1 MANTTFKGTVR
12 AESGLKVSAQ
22 TAATGA
28 YTDKFTVNSSG
39 QPITVNG
46 AHWKYTAASGYGPTD
61 LMIGKASSSA
71 ATVDPFAESSSK
83 LFPLGSELIYNDRKF
98 RYGLNGGSAITAGK
112 LVQHVTEVANHTNCA
127 ATATTA
133 AGETAISIETAGDT
147 DLTANQ
153 YAEGYLFV
161 NDVNGE
167 GQCLKVKSHPAHDHS
182 DDPSVIITCYDDL
195 ATALTT
201 SSQLTLMPNPYSA
214 VVVAPTTHTGACV
227 GATTIDMTA
236 SYYGWFQTHGP
247 AALLTDGTL
256 TLVSP
261 AVRSD
266 GVAGA
271 VEVLDSDADAE
282 GQVIGQVMCVSATAE
297 YSLIWMNL

>member
-1 MANTTFKGTVR
+1 MHFLNFSSLIIVTTFVAKIAFGGT
-12 AESGLKVSAQ
+12 ALLIQSTTSTKNSGFFDYIL
-22 TAATGA
+22 
-28 YTDKFTVNSSG
+28 
-39 QPITVNG
+39 PII
-46 AHWKYTAASGYGPTD
+46 HR
-61 LMIGKASSSA
+61 
-71 ATVDPFAESSSK
+71 E
-83 LFPLGSELIYNDRKF
+83 
-98 RYGLNGGSAITAGK
+98 
-112 LVQHVTEVANHTNCA
+112 
-127 ATATTA
+127 
-133 AGETAISIETAGDT
+133 T

-167 GQCLKVKSHPAHDHS
+167 GQCLKVKSNPAHDHS

-214 VVVAPTTHTGACV
+214 VVVAPATHTGACV

-261 AVRSD
+261 AGRSD
-266 GVAGA
+266 GTAGA

-282 GQVIGQVMCVSATAE
+282 GQVIGQVMCVSADSE